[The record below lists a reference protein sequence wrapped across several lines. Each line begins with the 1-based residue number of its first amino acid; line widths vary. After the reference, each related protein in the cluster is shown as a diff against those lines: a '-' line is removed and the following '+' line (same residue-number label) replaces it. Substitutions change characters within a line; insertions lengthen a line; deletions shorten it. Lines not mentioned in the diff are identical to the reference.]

1 MGERLQRPYDG
12 SGFSGGFCL
21 THTDT
26 EVSVKGEILE
36 EVRKEVKQV
45 EMGED
50 QVVAHMAGRPSSV
63 GGGPTGHVRRCVLY
77 ESASTVWP
85 FSRAAE
91 GWGVECWPT
100 SGEGARQMDER
111 LDDGGEPRVDEEVVF
126 VGVPSRGA
134 VRGRRSEQG
143 MCGVMM
149 EQAIELR
156 AATVILVLDPETVR
170 GDAGFGA
177 GQGTGSNSGQA
188 GRGEQ
193 LSWNCGVK

>member
-45 EMGED
+45 DMGED
-50 QVVAHMAGRPSSV
+50 QVVPHATGRPV

-91 GWGVECWPT
+91 GWGVECWPA
-100 SGEGARQMDER
+100 SGEGPRQ
-111 LDDGGEPRVDEEVVF
+111 LDQRRGDGGEPLIDEEVGF
-126 VGVPSRGA
+126 VGVPARGA
-134 VRGRRSEQG
+134 GRSKRGERGS
-143 MCGVMM
+143 CVVLM
-149 EQAIELR
+149 EQAIELS